1 MSKPVVVTATAR
13 APPVGVRSAAAL
25 GPWGSLHAVATQSI
39 ASAAAIRAM
48 NDSSAAWVCGI
59 LGQEPHRPA
68 LERFAGFAPTLV
80 PRPSRSCDM
89 RRAAMSLQRPTS
101 AEQAISATA
110 IRARCARTAFAKNGR
125 YAMTT
130 AIRLDTPPT
139 AGTSHRAAPPQMRWT
154 TRNHRRHWARD
165 VARVTALV
173 AADLGTA
180 VSVGGLLR
188 GVGLSGLLGGWPFP
202 VACLLALTIT
212 GAYGPP
218 RRRHDAGRL
227 LGAVVIAALMR
238 LE

>member
-110 IRARCARTAFAKNGR
+110 IRARCARTAFAKNGG
-125 YAMTT
+125 YAMKTP
-130 AIRLDTPPT
+130 TPPDNPPP
-139 AGTSHRAAPPQMRWT
+139 AGAAP
-154 TRNHRRHWARD
+154 H
-165 VARVTALV
+165 
-173 AADLGTA
+173 
-180 VSVGGLLR
+180 
-188 GVGLSGLLGGWPFP
+188 
-202 VACLLALTIT
+202 
-212 GAYGPP
+212 PP
-218 RRRHDAGRL
+218 PPPKRL
-227 LGAVVIAALMR
+227 
-238 LE
+238 